1 VACRLACSYVGW
13 HNACVVMLVDV
24 TLGRV
29 TLNHCVAL
37 GAVCSG
43 ASGGVRPGLVVLTIS
58 RFPLGA
64 PRDT

>member
-1 VACRLACSYVGW
+1 VACRLARSYVGW
-13 HNACVVMLVDV
+13 HNACVVMLVDIK
-24 TLGRV
+24 LGRV

-37 GAVCSG
+37 GAVRSG
-43 ASGGVRPGLVVLTIS
+43 ASGGVRPGLAVLTIF